1 MDYQDFFT
9 GFINHVRDE
18 GRYRVFAEIARKAGN
33 FPMAET
39 KIDGLP
45 ADVTVWCNNDYLG
58 MGQHPDVVKATQ
70 EAVAKHGAGAGGT
83 RNIGGTNPIHIELED
98 ELADLH
104 HKESALLFPCGWLAN
119 FTALSTFTAH
129 FPNCL
134 VLSDEKNHA
143 SMIEGIRHSKCE
155 KKIFRHNDL
164 EHLEELLAEQPKER
178 AKLIA
183 FESVYSMD
191 GDIAPIE
198 AICDLADKYGAFTY
212 LDEVHAVGLY
222 GPRGGGIAE
231 RDCVMD
237 RVDIIQGTLAKAYGV
252 IGGYISG
259 TSASIDFIRSAGSGF
274 IFTTAMSPVQA
285 AGALASVQ
293 HLKQNSPERTASH
306 DRVAILKRRLREEG
320 LPLMENP
327 SHIVP
332 VLVGDPIMCKDITD
346 YLFNTHKV
354 YVQPINYPTVAKG
367 TERLRLTPTP
377 AHTEEHIEE
386 LVAALVDAW
395 HHFGLKLKK
404 AA

>member
-1 MDYQDFFT
+1 M
-9 GFINHVRDE
+9 
-18 GRYRVFAEIARKAGN
+18 
-33 FPMAET
+33 
-39 KIDGLP
+39 
-45 ADVTVWCNNDYLG
+45 
-58 MGQHPDVVKATQ
+58 
-70 EAVAKHGAGAGGT
+70 
-83 RNIGGTNPIHIELED
+83 
-98 ELADLH
+98 
-104 HKESALLFPCGWLAN
+104 
-119 FTALSTFTAH
+119 
-129 FPNCL
+129 
-134 VLSDEKNHA
+134 
-143 SMIEGIRHSKCE
+143 
-155 KKIFRHNDL
+155 
-164 EHLEELLAEQPKER
+164 
-178 AKLIA
+178 
-183 FESVYSMD
+183 
-191 GDIAPIE
+191 
-198 AICDLADKYGAFTY
+198 
-212 LDEVHAVGLY
+212 GLY

-231 RDCVMD
+231 RDGVME

-252 IGGYISG
+252 IGGYIAG
-259 TSASIDFIRSAGSGF
+259 TKDSIDFIRSAGSGF

-293 HLKQNSPERTASH
+293 HLKQNSPERAASH
-306 DRVAILKRRLREEG
+306 DRVAVLKRRLREEG

-395 HHFGLKLKK
+395 HHFGLKLTE